1 MSDLDLLVEMFA
13 KVGQPVVEKKAS
25 KPAPVDYQPIVMDI
39 NWLNDY
45 DEATAPQARVRLRK
59 AAKTVAGQ
67 DIRNLKSVIEALNGL
82 LKQEGLT
89 QKEKQN
95 HVETVAKLEIIRTLH
110 NLLGSEIKGGASGVK
125 GYLFEVFM
133 QEVFGG
139 KVETDTEANIV
150 DINFENVATPVSLKF
165 VKKDSDI
172 GGSSALLKKQFE
184 DDPTLQEV
192 EYIVGEKDF
201 GAKRVEFYRFPISRE
216 FAEQLPDPKT
226 ARRFKIKKPEAM
238 KQSGAAIIGALDFSR
253 AEEVT
258 RNIFQD
264 LDDRFKRLFSEL
276 QQLNAAAEVLRTD
289 VATQDGGRGSAQ
301 ASAKGKVTR
310 KAGDVRKASKDA

>member
-13 KVGQPVVEKKAS
+13 KVGKPVVEKKTS
-25 KPAPVDYQPIVMDI
+25 KPSPIDYQPIVMDI

-82 LKQEGLT
+82 LDQGLT

-110 NLLGSEIKGGASGVK
+110 NLLGSEIKGGGEGVK

-139 KVETDTEANIV
+139 KVEQDTESNIV
-150 DINFENVATPVSLKF
+150 DIKFENLAVPVSLKF
-165 VKKDSDI
+165 VKKGADVE
-172 GGSSALLKKQFE
+172 GSSALLNKQF
-184 DDPTLQEV
+184 DDNPGLQAV

-201 GAKRVEFYRFPISRE
+201 NGKTVEFYSFPVPRE
-216 FAEQLPDPKT
+216 IADQYRNSK
-226 ARRFKIKKPEAM
+226 RFKIKKSAAL
-238 KQSGAAIIGALDFSR
+238 KQEGAGPIGVLDFSK
-253 AEEVT
+253 AEDIT
-258 RNIFQD
+258 RKMFED
-264 LDDRFKRLFSEL
+264 LDGRFRKLFSEL
-276 QQLNAAAEVLRTD
+276 QQLNAAADTLRTD
-289 VATQDGGRGSAQ
+289 VTTQDGGRGSAQ
-301 ASAKGKVTR
+301 ATAKGKVTR
-310 KAGDVRKASKDA
+310 KAGDVRKASQKA